1 MWDFLVGYSVVIGL
15 LVAYAIVVVAS
26 LLATAV
32 LLKRRRQ
39 RWQQNT
45 ERYGWE
51 RYLRD
56 SGAEIVHHDGR
67 ATLVELP
74 NEGRRRFCA
83 FNPVTGRKYVL
94 LVPPEIS
101 TCEEARRW
109 VSRI

>member
-1 MWDFLVGYSVVIGL
+1 MWDFLVGHSVVIGL
-15 LVAYAIVVVAS
+15 LVAYATVVVVI
-26 LLATAV
+26 LLAAAV

-39 RWQQNT
+39 QDT

-51 RYLRD
+51 RYIQEK
-56 SGAEIVHHDGR
+56 GAKIVHHDGS

-74 NEGRRRFCA
+74 NEGRRRFCT

-94 LVPPEIS
+94 LVPPEVS

-109 VSRI
+109 ISHI